1 LVNWVAWQVLSMLG
15 IVLADVIPT
24 AWGLGFAGTLALV
37 GLTGSLLKDRATW
50 VAAAVAGCASVAAYA
65 LPFKLNIVVS
75 IAVAVA
81 LGVLMDHQA
90 RALKSQGE
98 V

>member
-1 LVNWVAWQVLSMLG
+1 MVGW
-15 IVLADVIPT
+15 
-24 AWGLGFAGTLALV
+24 AG
-37 GLTGSLLKDRATW
+37 W

-75 IAVAVA
+75 IAAAVA